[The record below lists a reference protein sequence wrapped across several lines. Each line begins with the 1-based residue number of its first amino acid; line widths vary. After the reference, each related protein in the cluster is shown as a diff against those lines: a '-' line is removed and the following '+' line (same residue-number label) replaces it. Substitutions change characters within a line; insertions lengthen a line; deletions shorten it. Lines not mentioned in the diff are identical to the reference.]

1 MSKSMQIPVIFS
13 SNPLYKVLEP
23 AAISLRGTRQ
33 IFSIKSQTCISQR
46 GSTLNSSFCET
57 ITCFLD
63 QNDNKDNC
71 QIRS

>member
-1 MSKSMQIPVIFS
+1 MQIPVIFS

-46 GSTLNSSFCET
+46 GSTLNSSFRQT
-57 ITCFLD
+57 ITFPMFIEKKGDVRLLLVF
-63 QNDNKDNC
+63 
-71 QIRS
+71 